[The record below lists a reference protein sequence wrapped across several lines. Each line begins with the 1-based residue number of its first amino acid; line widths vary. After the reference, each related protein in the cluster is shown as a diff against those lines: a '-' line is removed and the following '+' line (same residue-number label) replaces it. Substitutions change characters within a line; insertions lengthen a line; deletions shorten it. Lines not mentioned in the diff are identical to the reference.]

1 MHPQLE
7 MDEKSQK
14 LETLQS
20 KISELK
26 KCSNI
31 PETPAK
37 LQVLEMTSSLI
48 LWLLLVIATVIHAFF
63 PHSPGLGE

>member
-1 MHPQLE
+1 MFSNFGLNLIFFFRMHPQLE
-7 MDEKSQK
+7 MDEKWQK

-37 LQVLEMTSSLI
+37 LQVLKISDVWITPEK
-48 LWLLLVIATVIHAFF
+48 
-63 PHSPGLGE
+63 

>member
-1 MHPQLE
+1 MFRNFDLNFFFLCVHPQLE
-7 MDEKSQK
+7 IDEKWQK

-37 LQVLEMTSSLI
+37 LQVLNIRVVGIT
-48 LWLLLVIATVIHAFF
+48 HYK
-63 PHSPGLGE
+63 